1 MAKQQ
6 LNNRV
11 FGSEYMHW
19 AKTSSAA
26 RFNLATSGLA
36 NRNLKELDVSLSE
49 LEITTEYGYGYP
61 PLKYGLAERLQV
73 PTEAIVTAAGTTFAN
88 HLAMAALIDPGD
100 EVIIEQPTYEPLLAL
115 AKYLGAEVR
124 RVPRRYESGFQIDLD
139 ELEQSISSRT
149 RLIILTNLHNPSG
162 IQISNDT
169 LKQIGDIA
177 KQVGARVL
185 VDEVYLESFFEDR
198 PSTAF
203 HLGPQFIVTSSLT
216 KAFGL
221 SGLRCGWIVAEESLA
236 QRMWL
241 LNDLF
246 ASTPVHVGERLSV
259 VALHQLDSLAAEAS
273 VLLKTNRELVGRFLD
288 SRTDLEAIR
297 PSAGTVVFPKVVRGS
312 ADAFCSLLARKY
324 ETSVVPGRF
333 FEMPQHFRMGMGGDT
348 ETLEAGLERLGHALD
363 ES

>member
-273 VLLKTNRELVGRFLD
+273 ALLKTNRELVGRFLD